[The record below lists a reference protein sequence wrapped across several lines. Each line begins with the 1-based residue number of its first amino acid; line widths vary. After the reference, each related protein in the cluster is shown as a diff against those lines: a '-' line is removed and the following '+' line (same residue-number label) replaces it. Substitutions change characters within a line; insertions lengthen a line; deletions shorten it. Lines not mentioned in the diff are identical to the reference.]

1 MMAKV
6 ISYKTVVRD
15 HVILTK
21 PGIVLLVLIV
31 ALAGMYMGQRGLPSP
46 YLVSVT
52 LIAIGLATGGSAVLN
67 NFIDRDIDRLMHR
80 TMIRP
85 IPQGRIQP
93 NNALAFGLSLIVM
106 ATGILLLCVNV
117 ISAVLTLLSAFIYVI
132 PYTLMMKKRTHLVTH
147 VGSITGALPPVI
159 GYTAVKGRI
168 ELEAMVMFAIMFL
181 WQHPHFWAYAIK
193 YKDDYHRAGIPVL
206 PLSKGVRATMIKTL
220 IYTIVLL
227 PVSLLPYFLEMS
239 GVFYLILA
247 SVLGILYVV
256 LALRAYLS
264 ERDNGK
270 VLFIYSIVYIS
281 IVFFALVV
289 DMVRGG

>member
-1 MMAKV
+1 MAKV

>member
-1 MMAKV
+1 MAKV

-31 ALAGMYMGQRGLPSP
+31 TLAGMYMGQRGLPSP

>member
-31 ALAGMYMGQRGLPSP
+31 TLAGMYMGQRGLPSP

>member
-1 MMAKV
+1 MIAKV
-6 ISYKTVVRD
+6 IAYKTVVRD
-15 HVILTK
+15 HLILAK

-80 TMIRP
+80 TMVRP

-93 NNALAFGLSLIVM
+93 NNALAFGLSLI
-106 ATGILLLCVNV
+106 AISICILLLCVNV
-117 ISAVLTLLSAFIYVI
+117 ISAALTLLSAFIYII

-159 GYTAVKGRI
+159 GYTAVKAVI
-168 ELEAMVMFAIMFL
+168 ELEAVVMFAIMFL

-193 YKDDYHRAGIPVL
+193 YKDDYNRAGIPVL
-206 PLSKGVRATMIKTL
+206 PLSKGVRATVTKTL

-227 PVSLLPYFLEMS
+227 PVSLLPYLLKMS
-239 GVFYLILA
+239 GVFYLVLA
-247 SVLGILYVV
+247 SVLGILYIA
-256 LALRAYLS
+256 LALKAYLS
-264 ERDNGK
+264 DNDNGK
-270 VLFIYSIVYIS
+270 TLFIYSIVYIS

-289 DMVRGG
+289 DMVR